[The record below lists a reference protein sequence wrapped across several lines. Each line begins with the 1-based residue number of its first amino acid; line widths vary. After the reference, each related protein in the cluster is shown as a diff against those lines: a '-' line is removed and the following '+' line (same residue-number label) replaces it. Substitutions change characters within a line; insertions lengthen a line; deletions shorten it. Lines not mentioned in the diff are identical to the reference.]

1 MSDLR
6 DRLGRAFE
14 FAAGQVKATVE
25 RTPDY
30 APCYTRDGRWNHGGE
45 GRADWSSGLLAGMM
59 WRIAERTG
67 SPRWR
72 ACAEDYSRRLEP
84 KKQDRALHD
93 LGFVFLPTYLP
104 WFRADGDPMVN
115 DVLVTAGH
123 SLAHRYNARGRF
135 LRSWVAPA
143 STRIDLMMSVPL
155 ILHAAIETGDELLY
169 DQAVAHCRT
178 AERTLVRPDG
188 GTAQEA
194 VFDLETGE
202 FLGNA
207 TPLGFGTETVWAR
220 GQAWAISGFLSVYLY
235 TNDPAD
241 LAVAERCADYYL
253 SRCPD
258 GQIPPWDFDVPPGPA
273 RLDDTSAAAIAASG
287 LLDLA
292 TVTADSVRAG
302 RYREAARATLDSLC
316 TDRYMAWSVP
326 DWEGVVRH
334 GVYRYHER
342 RGIDE
347 SLIWGDYYFLEAVD
361 KALHAA

>member
-1 MSDLR
+1 MSPFR

-30 APCYTRDGRWNHGGE
+30 SPCYTRDGRWKHGGE
-45 GRADWSSGLLAGMM
+45 GRADWCSGLLAGMM
-59 WRIAERTG
+59 WRIAARTG
-67 SPRWR
+67 SPDWR

-84 KKQDRALHD
+84 KKGDRGLHD
-93 LGFVFLPTYLP
+93 LGFVFLPAYLP
-104 WFRADGDPMVN
+104 WFRATGDPAVD
-115 DVLVTAGH
+115 DVLVTAGRA
-123 SLAHRYNARGRF
+123 LAARYNPRGRY

-143 STRIDLMMSVPL
+143 SMRIDLMMSVPL
-155 ILHAAIETGDELLY
+155 ILHAAIETGDEALY
-169 DQAVAHCRT
+169 DLAVAHCRT

-194 VFDLETGE
+194 VFDLDTGE

-207 TPLGFGTETVWAR
+207 TPLGFGSDTVWSR
-220 GQAWAISGFLSVYLY
+220 GQAWAICGFLSVYLH

-253 SRCPD
+253 LRCPE
-258 GQIPPWDFDVPPGPA
+258 GAIPPWDFDVPPGPA
-273 RLDDTSAAAIAASG
+273 RIEDTSAAAVAAAG

-292 TVTADSVRAG
+292 AVTSNPARAC
-302 RYREAARATLDSLC
+302 RYRDAALATLDTLC
-316 TDRYMAWSVP
+316 TDRYMGWSEP
-326 DWEGVVRH
+326 GWEGVVRR
-334 GVYRYHER
+334 GVYRFHE
-342 RGIDE
+342 GKGVGE

-361 KALHAA
+361 RALHAA

>member
-1 MSDLR
+1 MTDLR

-14 FAAGQVKATVE
+14 FAAHQVKATVE

-30 APCYTRDGRWNHGGE
+30 SPCYTRDGRWKHGE
-45 GRADWSSGLLAGMM
+45 AGRADWCSGLLAGMM
-59 WRIAERTG
+59 WRIAARTG
-67 SPRWR
+67 SGRWR

-84 KKQDRALHD
+84 KKGDRGLHD

-104 WFRADGDPMVN
+104 WYRATGDPAID
-115 DVLVTAGH
+115 DVLVTAGRA
-123 SLAHRYNARGRF
+123 LAARYNPRGRF
-135 LRSWVAPA
+135 IRSQVAPA
-143 STRIDLMMSVPL
+143 SMRIDLMMSVPL
-155 ILHAAIETGDELLY
+155 ILHAAIETGDEPLY
-169 DQAVAHCRT
+169 DLAVAHCRT

-194 VFDLETGE
+194 VFDLDTGD

-207 TPLGFGTETVWAR
+207 TPLGFGTRTVWAR
-220 GQAWAISGFLSVYLY
+220 GQAWAISGFKSVYLY

-253 SRCPD
+253 ERCPD
-258 GQIPPWDFDVPPGPA
+258 GAIPPWDFDVPAGPA
-273 RLDDTSAAAIAASG
+273 RLDDTSAASIAADG

-292 TVTADSVRAG
+292 DLTADPARAR
-302 RYREAARATLDSLC
+302 RYLEAARATLDTLC
-316 TDRYMAWSVP
+316 TDRYMAWAEP

-334 GVYRYHER
+334 GVYRFHER
-342 RGIDE
+342 RGVGE